1 MAEDNSVLIN
11 SINVAVLQE
20 KIVALEARLTV
31 SEQHTA
37 ALVKDRDNA
46 VKWGLMTL
54 GAAVLSMGSWI
65 FHFVTNSLPM
75 VK

>member
-1 MAEDNSVLIN
+1 MADDNPVLIN

-31 SEQHTA
+31 SEAHTA

-46 VKWGLMTL
+46 VKWGL
-54 GAAVLSMGSWI
+54 
-65 FHFVTNSLPM
+65 
-75 VK
+75 